1 MDELLQTTLNDPF
14 VGTIVTAV
22 MGMIVINHEKNNERL
37 IYA

>member
-1 MDELLQTTLNDPF
+1 MDELLPTALNEPF